1 MRKGETKG
9 EKRLDHLVW
18 TRITDKKYQELQSLL
33 IKSKG
38 ETLSGLIRKIIY
50 KQQVKVYVHDE
61 TINIVMEELAALRT
75 EIRSVGV
82 NINQVTRFFNTYPE
96 VKRKEFYAK
105 IAFSSYVSMESKIGE
120 LLEIIS
126 KLAKKWLSD

>member
-9 EKRLDHLVW
+9 EKRLEHLVW
-18 TRITDKKYQELQSLL
+18 TRITDKKYQELQLILL
-33 IKSKG
+33 KSKG
-38 ETLSGLIRKIIY
+38 ETLSGLVRKIIY

-75 EIRSVGV
+75 EIRSIGV
-82 NINQVTRFFNTYPE
+82 NINQVTRYFNTYPE
-96 VKRKEFYAK
+96 VKKKEFYAK
-105 IAFSSYVSMESKIGE
+105 IAFNSYVKMESKIDE

>member
-9 EKRLDHLVW
+9 EKRLEHLVW
-18 TRITDKKYQELQSLL
+18 TRITDKKYQELQSILL
-33 IKSKG
+33 KSKG
-38 ETLSGLIRKIIY
+38 ETFSGLVRKIIY
-50 KQQVKVYVHDE
+50 KQQVKVYIHDE

-75 EIRSVGV
+75 EIRAIGV

-96 VKRKEFYAK
+96 VKKKEFYAK
-105 IAFSSYVSMESKIGE
+105 IAFSSYVRMESKIDE